1 MNTDELT
8 QNTDIESSG
17 EPIQNVESKDSERS
31 LQNTDPV
38 PPDEWMQSMDL
49 QESDERMQSMDL
61 QESDERMSG
70 MALPK
75 SDELMQTIDQQESD
89 AYETQLQKK
98 WDSIGLENDF
108 IFGKVM
114 QDPELCI
121 QLLRRIFPEMQ
132 IERIEYPQLQ
142 KTFKADMDSHG
153 IRMDVYVRDEK
164 SSIYDMEMQTVST
177 DELPKRSR
185 YYQSM
190 IDIYEFDAGKSYMDL
205 VLSFEIFICLKD
217 IFGEGRHKYTFERR
231 CRENPNLILDDDTLC
246 IFLNASGTMDDVS
259 EELKAFLNY
268 LTGKLSDDLYV
279 KQLEEAVRKAKES
292 REWRHEFM
300 TLEMR
305 DRMSFYR
312 GEKKGK
318 KEGRAVGRAE
328 GRAQEIIEISMDY
341 GEKDKDILEKL
352 QRKLEISLDTARAY
366 LEAYGKRVV

>member
-1 MNTDELT
+1 MSADKLT
-8 QNTDIESSG
+8 QNTDIESLG
-17 EPIQNVESKDSERS
+17 ESIQNVESKDSERS
-31 LQNTDPV
+31 LQNIDPV
-38 PPDEWMQSMDL
+38 PPDEWMQSI
-49 QESDERMQSMDL
+49 DL

-75 SDELMQTIDQQESD
+75 SDELIQTIDQQESD
-89 AYETQLQKK
+89 AYETQLRKK

-121 QLLRRIFPEMQ
+121 QLLKRIFPEMQ

-164 SSIYDMEMQTVST
+164 SSIYDMEMQAVST

-205 VLSFEIFICLKD
+205 VSSFEIFICLKD
-217 IFGEGRHKYTFERR
+217 TFGEGRHQYTFERR
-231 CRENPNLILDDDTLC
+231 CRENPDLILDDDTLC

-259 EELKAFLNY
+259 EEMKAFLDY
-268 LTGKLSDDLYV
+268 LTGKLSDDPYV
-279 KQLEEAVRKAKES
+279 KRLEEAVRKAKDS

-312 GEKKGK
+312 GEKKGIK
-318 KEGRAVGRAE
+318 E
-328 GRAQEIIEISMDY
+328 GRAQEIIEMSIDY
-341 GEKDKDILEKL
+341 GEKETDILEKL

-366 LEAYGKRVV
+366 MDAYGKRVV